1 MTDEQNVDPRYDPA
15 FQRGYQGTV
24 ESTVRTHAA
33 VRRSAVVSPAPYRP
47 AEPGPQVDEQGVDE
61 QGVDE
66 AEPALAA
73 TDEQYVPAQ
82 LVPVSRVT
90 LREFARNPFVI
101 LLILLGGGMI
111 IGGSLWANQ
120 GRALVA
126 ARGGASTEL
135 DYWFLQATVVS
146 APLTILAGIG
156 ILAGVLFLAA
166 GVWNRR

>member
-33 VRRSAVVSPAPYRP
+33 FRRSAVVSPAPYRP
-47 AEPGPQVDEQGVDE
+47 AEPEPQVDEQGVDK
-61 QGVDE
+61 

-156 ILAGVLFLAA
+156 VLAGVLFLAA

>member
-1 MTDEQNVDPRYDPA
+1 MTDEQKVDPRYDPA
-15 FQRGYQGTV
+15 FQRGYQGGV
-24 ESTVRTHAA
+24 QSTVRTHAA
-33 VRRSAVVSPAPYRP
+33 VRRSAVVSPAPYRSV
-47 AEPGPQVDEQGVDE
+47 EPEPDVDEHGTE
-61 QGVDE
+61 E

-73 TDEQYVPAQ
+73 TDEQFEPAH

-90 LREFARNPFVI
+90 MREFVRNPFVVG
-101 LLILLGGGMI
+101 LILLGGGMI

-120 GRALVA
+120 GRALVS

>member
-1 MTDEQNVDPRYDPA
+1 MTDEQKVDPRYDPA
-15 FQRGYQGTV
+15 FQRGYEGSVQ
-24 ESTVRTHAA
+24 STVRSHTA
-33 VRRSAVVSPAPYRP
+33 VRRSAVVSPAPYRSV
-47 AEPGPQVDEQGVDE
+47 EPEPEADEHGTE
-61 QGVDE
+61 E

-73 TDEQYVPAQ
+73 TDEQYAPAQ

-90 LREFARNPFVI
+90 LPEFVRNPFVI
-101 LLILLGGGMI
+101 ALILLGGGMI

-120 GRALVA
+120 ARALVS

-156 ILAGVLFLAA
+156 VLAGVLFLAA